1 MPARSRII
9 ADLRAS
15 IEGIEK
21 RPAPVLPADTAPGG
35 ARAEDVPQIGPGTLS
50 EIFADAPRDAGPAFG
65 FALHQAQG
73 LIAPE
78 RPAVLFLQMRGEAQE
93 TGLPYGPG
101 LFGFGFDPDALAV
114 VRTDTIA
121 ELLWAME
128 EAAGCGSVA
137 AVIGDS
143 VRTHKQLDFT
153 ASRRLSLRAENF
165 GVALMLMR
173 TGTEREASAAT
184 FRFHAAAAQSA
195 EAAFDTRA
203 PGASRIRIVLEKGAR
218 RLGTQS
224 TGQDAYGRNFWDLR
238 WSENGLVMD
247 KAFPG
252 ETGSPVRERD
262 LAKSSGP
269 GGHFPSR
276 PDGRPALSGADAAGL
291 GDRLSQT
298 A

>member
-21 RPAPVLPADTAPGG
+21 RPAPVLPADAG
-35 ARAEDVPQIGPGTLS
+35 AREQGVPRLGPGTLS

-73 LIAPE
+73 LITPE
-78 RPAVLFLQMRGEAQE
+78 RPAVLFLQMRGDAQE

-143 VRTHKQLDFT
+143 VQTHKQLDFT
-153 ASRRLSLRAENF
+153 ASRRLSLRAERF

-173 TGTEREASAAT
+173 TGTEREASAAG
-184 FRFHAAAAQSA
+184 FRFRVAALQSA

-203 PGASRIRIVLEKGAR
+203 PGAARIRITLEKGAR
-218 RLGTQS
+218 RLGTKS
-224 TGQDAYGRNFWDLR
+224 THQDAYGQDFWDLR
-238 WSENGLVMD
+238 WSENGLVAD
-247 KAFPG
+247 GAFPG
-252 ETGSPVRERD
+252 EMGTGSPVRERD
-262 LAKSSGP
+262 HANNSGP
-269 GGHFPSR
+269 GGHRPSR
-276 PDGRPALSGADAAGL
+276 TGDKAALSGADAAGL